1 MTSLLKPGKNYEE
14 IYANFKWDIPEQ
26 YNIAD
31 DVCDRWAD
39 GSGRIALAYE
49 NEAKETSIY
58 TFDDVK
64 KYANQLANTF
74 QSWGFSKG
82 DRVTLLL
89 AQNPECAIAHVAC
102 WKAGMVSGPCSVLF
116 AGDAVAYRLNDCGAK
131 AVITDLANF
140 EKVNSLR
147 SQCPKLEKIIIV
159 DGDADGAF
167 NFWNSISS
175 ESEVFENAKTAAE
188 DIAWISYTSG
198 TTGQP
203 KGSVQPH

>member
-1 MTSLLKPGKNYEE
+1 MTSLLKPGKTYEE

-74 QSWGFSKG
+74 Q
-82 DRVTLLL
+82 
-89 AQNPECAIAHVAC
+89 
-102 WKAGMVSGPCSVLF
+102 
-116 AGDAVAYRLNDCGAK
+116 
-131 AVITDLANF
+131 
-140 EKVNSLR
+140 
-147 SQCPKLEKIIIV
+147 
-159 DGDADGAF
+159 
-167 NFWNSISS
+167 
-175 ESEVFENAKTAAE
+175 
-188 DIAWISYTSG
+188 
-198 TTGQP
+198 
-203 KGSVQPH
+203 